1 MSQTKKSSWTS
12 VLSLIFGLSFIFV
25 ETDIYANEISLEEAL
40 NWGVEHNSVILEAK
54 ESIETIERNLALVDT
69 EYAYKVKVSANPVI
83 AGDSSV
89 LDSEDSTDSSSNT
102 NSDTNSGTKI
112 SLETSKIYPSGITIK
127 SEFSLKEEDWFDLEN
142 ILGEVNHTL
151 SVTKGIFPKLPL
163 PQEQE
168 KYLITND
175 LYKSRES
182 LKWQQESKKI
192 EFLES
197 YFNLLR
203 LQERLS
209 LAEMNYQFATEDLD
223 KALKKIQI
231 GEAGEKQEIEAKIT
245 LKKAEINLLQAQ
257 NSFSQQKKKWYL
269 DLNLSENTE
278 VPFIEE
284 QIFLE
289 DIKRWIDSLEV
300 NFEELGKLMGM
311 VIAEHYQVKNNK
323 IDRDSSQKELD
334 WNIAKGKPQV
344 SVYGAYNNRK
354 DTWGVGINLTYNI
367 FDGGKQKL
375 ENEKYEI
382 KLAGLEDDYFEL
394 IEELQLELNILINQL
409 EVDSLNLEEKLL
421 SYQKAK
427 LEDEFYREQL
437 QKGLISESE
446 FQYNLL
452 TFKEAEIDLK
462 SARDGIL
469 IDKLRLAHF
478 LGIRK

>member
-1 MSQTKKSSWTS
+1 
-12 VLSLIFGLSFIFV
+12 V
-25 ETDIYANEISLEEAL
+25 
-40 NWGVEHNSVILEAK
+40 
-54 ESIETIERNLALVDT
+54 
-69 EYAYKVKVSANPVI
+69 
-83 AGDSSV
+83 
-89 LDSEDSTDSSSNT
+89 
-102 NSDTNSGTKI
+102 
-112 SLETSKIYPSGITIK
+112 ETSKIYPSGITIK

-142 ILGEVNHTL
+142 ILGEVNHNL
-151 SVTKGIFPKLPL
+151 SATKNIFPKLPL
-163 PQEQE
+163 PMEQE

-175 LYKSRES
+175 LYKSQES
-182 LKWQQESKKI
+182 LKWQQEIKKI

-209 LAEMNYQFATEDLD
+209 VAEKNHQFAKEDLD
-223 KALKKIQI
+223 KALRRIQI
-231 GEAGEKQEIEAKIT
+231 GEAGEKQEIEAKIA

-257 NSFSQQKKKWYL
+257 NSFNQQKKKWYL
-269 DLNLSENTE
+269 DLNLPEDTE
-278 VPFIEE
+278 VTFIEE
-284 QIFLE
+284 QNFLE
-289 DIKRWIDSLEV
+289 DIKKWIDSLEV
-300 NFEELGKLMGM
+300 NFEELEKLMEL
-311 VIAEHYQVKNNK
+311 VIAEHYQIKNNK
-323 IDRDSSQKELD
+323 IDRDNSQKELE

-344 SVYGAYNNRK
+344 SIYGAYTNRK

-446 FQYNLL
+446 FQYSLL